1 MLSTLQDFIYDEAR
15 LIDSADYEAWLALFA
30 EDGRYW
36 VPLKGQAQT
45 EDERHNAIAD
55 ESPLLL
61 RLRVARLRG
70 DGVLERIPVQLASD
84 RRARDLQHAAEIA
97 LHQHA
102 DGPATQRCRQ
112 PARRRADAAL
122 PAEAAHAGA
131 GTDGSLR
138 EGAARPRSLECVA
151 HVVERHVHRARV

>member
-1 MLSTLQDFIYDEAR
+1 MLSTLQDYIYDEAR

-30 EDGRYW
+30 DDGRYW

-70 DGVLERIPVQLASD
+70 DRAHSQQQRSQCQHVLQTPRLLSSDAGVHTLHTPFTY
-84 RRARDLQHAAEIA
+84 AESRGEEMVVLHGHCVHRLRETPEGLRIA
-97 LHQHA
+97 LK
-102 DGPATQRCRQ
+102 RVNLVN
-112 PARRRADAAL
+112 ARSRL
-122 PAEAAHAGA
+122 PMIQ
-131 GTDGSLR
+131 LF
-138 EGAARPRSLECVA
+138 P
-151 HVVERHVHRARV
+151 

>member
-1 MLSTLQDFIYDEAR
+1 MLPTLQDFIYDEAR

-30 EDGRYW
+30 DDGRYW

-70 DGVLERIPVQLASD
+70 DRAHSQQQRSQCQHVLQTPRLLSSDAGVHTLHTPFTY
-84 RRARDLQHAAEIA
+84 AESRGDEMVVLHGHCVHRLRETPEGLRIA
-97 LHQHA
+97 LKRVNLVNAHS
-102 DGPATQRCRQ
+102 R
-112 PARRRADAAL
+112 L
-122 PAEAAHAGA
+122 PMIQ
-131 GTDGSLR
+131 LF
-138 EGAARPRSLECVA
+138 P
-151 HVVERHVHRARV
+151 